1 MYIYTYIYI
10 HTYIYIYTLHI
21 YIYIHTHHITILM
34 SNPVFIEHPRVNMS
48 RLAEGLAMRL
58 VSTPGSDSEVGT
70 RELHSDRIR
79 GFSLNLY
86 IYIYMYIYIPV
97 YIYIY
102 ILNVL

>member
-1 MYIYTYIYI
+1 MYVYV
-10 HTYIYIYTLHI
+10 HIYIYTLHIYIYIYI

-86 IYIYMYIYIPV
+86 IYIYICIYIYC
-97 YIYIY
+97 IYIY